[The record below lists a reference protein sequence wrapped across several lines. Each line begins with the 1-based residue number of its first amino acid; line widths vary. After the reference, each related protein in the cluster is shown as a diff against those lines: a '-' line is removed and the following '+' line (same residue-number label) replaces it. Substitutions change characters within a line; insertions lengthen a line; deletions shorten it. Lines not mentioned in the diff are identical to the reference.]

1 MQLSDLATASYVQWA
16 LIVGGLIA
24 ILSGIIGRNKKS
36 IIDEVVMF
44 FGFIIGILL
53 LAMGIL
59 TITESATHATPGVAT
74 LMLIILGVAMF
85 FRPLKKVPFAGVIG
99 FIGALFVAIALY
111 NMAVS
116 NTWIIIVF
124 LVVFVILW
132 LIFKVIFG
140 VVKIAAAIL
149 TFRPV
154 LMIIG
159 VIALI
164 EGVLFMMGSSL

>member
-1 MQLSDLATASYVQWA
+1 MQLSDLATVSYVQWA
-16 LIVGGLIA
+16 LIAGGLIA
-24 ILSGIIGRNKKS
+24 LVSGIIGRNKKS

-44 FGFIIGILL
+44 IGFFVGILL

-59 TITESATHATPGVAT
+59 TITNPPAGGISAVAT

-99 FIGALFVAIALY
+99 FVGALFVAIALY
-111 NMAVS
+111 NMHVD
-116 NTWIIIVF
+116 NTWIIIAF
-124 LVVFVILW
+124 LIVFVILW

-159 VIALI
+159 IIAII
-164 EGVLFMMGSSL
+164 EGALLMMGSTL